1 MVFIRIILFLI
12 LIGVIAFFGFVFFL
26 FSGASSFRRS
36 MRNNNQS
43 TQGYSTSRSSQSYYA
58 SQNSKKDKYSRRY
71 DGPTAKRTYTNS
83 SEKYSDSS
91 SDCSDE
97 SSNNYAYSQTQNRTS
112 NSSTS
117 QHDVVEVP
125 LLEVSDV
132 SNDK

>member
-1 MVFIRIILFLI
+1 MIFIRIILFLI
-12 LIGVIAFFGFVFFL
+12 LIGVIAVFGFVFFL

-91 SDCSDE
+91 SGYSDE
-97 SSNNYAYSQTQNRTS
+97 VRNSQTQYRTS
-112 NSSTS
+112 NSSTN